1 MALDAPT
8 IQPIRKRAISDEI
21 VDQLVSL
28 ISRNEL
34 KPGERL
40 PPERDLCRQFG
51 VGRTSLRE
59 ALKSLAT
66 LGIIEGRVGEGT
78 FISRDSSRHLERTL
92 QWGLLLDDKG
102 IEDLIETRLML
113 ECQTADAAATRAQ
126 KQDLLDI
133 RQAVDR
139 LESSLGD
146 QSLFLEQDLA
156 FHLAIA
162 KATGNTIL
170 YNMLSL
176 TRNYL
181 QQWIVQSLDDPTS
194 PDGSRRAQLSLQ
206 EHREILEAIE
216 AADQNLSRQ
225 RMHAHLVSSSR
236 DLRRAD
242 KT

>member
-113 ECQTADAAATRAQ
+113 ECQPADAAATRAQ

-170 YNMLSL
+170 YNIF
-176 TRNYL
+176 RWNNYFT
-181 QQWIVQSLDDPTS
+181 IKS
-194 PDGSRRAQLSLQ
+194 
-206 EHREILEAIE
+206 HY
-216 AADQNLSRQ
+216 
-225 RMHAHLVSSSR
+225 
-236 DLRRAD
+236 
-242 KT
+242 

>member
-113 ECQTADAAATRAQ
+113 ECQTADAAANRAQ

-181 QQWIVQSLDDPTS
+181 QQWIVQS
-194 PDGSRRAQLSLQ
+194 RAQLALQ

-216 AADQNLSRQ
+216 AADQDLSRQ
-225 RMHAHLVSSSR
+225 RMHDHLVSSSR